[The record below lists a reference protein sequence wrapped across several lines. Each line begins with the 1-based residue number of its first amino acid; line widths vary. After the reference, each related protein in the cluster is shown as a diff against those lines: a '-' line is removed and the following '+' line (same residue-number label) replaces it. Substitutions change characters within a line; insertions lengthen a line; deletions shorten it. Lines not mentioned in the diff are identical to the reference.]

1 MQTAVPADSARALR
15 VASVLRKVSVFMK
28 PTFSIVTPSFRQPE
42 WLKLCAA
49 SIADQQGVSL
59 EHIVQDAGT
68 GPELEAWAATQ
79 PGLRLCVEKDKGMY
93 DAVNRGLRKS
103 SGEILSY
110 LNCDEQYL
118 PGALAGVAEF
128 FEAHP
133 EVDVLFGDVVVVD
146 EHGEYLCSR
155 PVILPQL
162 HHTQVCTLGVFTAA
176 TFFRRRV
183 LEKHGLYFSDAWR
196 DVGDA
201 AWVLEVIR
209 RGLKMAVLRR
219 FTTSFADTGENMN
232 MKPNAVAEQVRLR
245 ESAPKWAQTLA
256 PLWVM
261 HFRLR
266 RLLAGIY
273 RPAKLT
279 YAIYTSESGGRRREF
294 SVEKPTFLWRGRFV
308 KRELPVTA

>member
-1 MQTAVPADSARALR
+1 MT
-15 VASVLRKVSVFMK
+15 

-49 SIADQQGVSL
+49 SIADQQGVTM

-68 GPELEAWAATQ
+68 GPELESWAATQ
-79 PGLRLCVEKDKGMY
+79 PGLKLCVEKDKGMY

-118 PGALAGVAEF
+118 PGALAAVRDF

-133 EVDVLFGDVVVVD
+133 EVDVVFGDVVVVD
-146 EHGEYLCSR
+146 EKGGYLCSR
-155 PVILPQL
+155 PVILPKL

-176 TFFRRRV
+176 TFFRRRL
-183 LEKHGLYFSDAWR
+183 LEKHDLHFSDEWR

-201 AWVLEVIR
+201 AWVLELIR
-209 RGLKMAVLRR
+209 KKIRMAVLRR
-219 FTTSFADTGENMN
+219 FTTIFADTGENMN
-232 MKPNAVAEQVRLR
+232 MKPNAIAEQIRLR
-245 ESAPKWAQTLA
+245 ESAPKWVQALA
-256 PLWVM
+256 PLWVL
-261 HFRLR
+261 HFRLC

-273 RPAKLT
+273 WPRKLT
-279 YAIYTSESGGRRREF
+279 YSIHTSESSGQRRDFR
-294 SVEKPTFLWRGRFV
+294 VDQPTFVWRGRFV
-308 KRELPVTA
+308 KRQIPVTA